1 MPTLYRKYRPQTF
14 DSVVGQEHIIQ
25 TITNQISAGQTA
37 HAYLFSGPRGIGK
50 TTTARLLAK
59 AINCEKRQ
67 TGKFEPCE
75 ECSSCTEITG
85 GRAID
90 VMEIDAASQ
99 TGVDNV
105 RENIIENA
113 QFKPT
118 KSKFKVFI
126 VDEVHMLSTSAF
138 NALLKTLEEP
148 PSHVIFILATTEL
161 HKLPDTIISRC
172 QRFNFKKIGY
182 DTMMKRLKELSREEE
197 IKVDEDVLGRIINKS
212 DGCMRDAES
221 LLGQVMSLNLKHIT
235 AKDVQPVLPISDAK
249 DVLNF
254 VEYLLKKQTKEALTA
269 IESIIESGVSID
281 NFCVE
286 MIETLRCIMITQ
298 AGLASAVADF
308 SEEATKK
315 IKTLAKESK
324 PEEITNLI
332 EAVMKKRLEIKNSP
346 IPQLPLEILAVE
358 ISSASPADL
367 SVVASAKTE
376 TSAKAGHSG
385 PGVIVQPSP
394 VIPTPKD
401 RVSPI
406 ASATA
411 QESLSKTVTQ
421 SVTPP
426 KTIKQ
431 TIQSAVSHLVGHRDI
446 KTTIEQVK
454 SKWEE
459 IVTKVATTNHSLTF
473 ILKMCNLEKMDNGLL
488 YIIVPYSLHKEKV
501 EEAKNK
507 RALEDALLETFQE
520 SIGLACIVQS
530 NAVSSP
536 SIPDQE
542 INNIATEFGGEVV
555 G

>member
-14 DSVVGQEHIIQ
+14 EDVVGQEHIIQ
-25 TITNQISAGQTA
+25 TITNQLGSGKVA

-59 AINCEKRQ
+59 AVNCEKR
-67 TGKFEPCE
+67 TEGKFEPCE

-90 VMEIDAASQ
+90 VIEIDAASQ

-126 VDEVHMLSTSAF
+126 IDEVHMLSTSAF

-172 QRFNFKKIGY
+172 QRFNFKKISY
-182 DTMMKRLKELSREEE
+182 EVMMKRLKELCKDED

-212 DGCMRDAES
+212 DGCLRDAES

-235 AKDVQPVLPISDAK
+235 ATDVQPVLPISDAK

-254 VEYLLKKQTKEALTA
+254 VEYLLKKQTKEALLA
-269 IESIIESGVSID
+269 VDSVVESGVSID

-286 MIETLRCIMITQ
+286 MVEILRSIMITQ
-298 AGLASAVADF
+298 AGLTSAVADF
-308 SEEATKK
+308 SADAAKK

-324 PEEITNLI
+324 PEEITWLI
-332 EAVMKKRLEIKNSP
+332 EAVLKKRLEIKNAP

-358 ISSASPADL
+358 ISNPLPCSEGEVGGGVSSP
-367 SVVASAKTE
+367 VTKT
-376 TSAKAGHSG
+376 
-385 PGVIVQPSP
+385 
-394 VIPTPKD
+394 VIPTA
-401 RVSPI
+401 RLGQEESP
-406 ASATA
+406 
-411 QESLSKTVTQ
+411 SKTVIQ
-421 SVTPP
+421 STAKDLPLAAAPP

-431 TIQSAVSHLVGHRDI
+431 TIQSAVSRLAGHREV
-446 KTTIEQVK
+446 KTTIEQIREQWDKMVLK
-454 SKWEE
+454 ISE
-459 IVTKVATTNHSLTF
+459 TNHSLTF
-473 ILKMCNLEKMDNGLL
+473 ILKMCNLEKIENGLL
-488 YIIVPYSLHKEKV
+488 HIIVPYSLHKEKI

-507 RALEDALLETFQE
+507 RVLEDCLLELFQE
-520 SIGLACIVQS
+520 NIGILCIVQ
-530 NAVSSP
+530 AAAPVAEA
-536 SIPDQE
+536 IPDQE
-542 INNIATEFGGEVV
+542 INNIATEFGGEVI

>member
-14 DSVVGQEHIIQ
+14 KSVVGQEHIIQ
-25 TITNQISAGQTA
+25 TITNQISSGQVA

-59 AINCEKRQ
+59 AINCEQR
-67 TGKFEPCE
+67 TEGKFEPCE
-75 ECSSCTEITG
+75 KCSSCAEITG

-99 TGVDNV
+99 TGVENV

-126 VDEVHMLSTSAF
+126 IDEVHMLSTNAF

-148 PSHVIFILATTEL
+148 PTHIIFILATTEL

-172 QRFNFKKIGY
+172 QRFNFKKISY
-182 DTMMKRLKELSREEE
+182 EIMMKRLKELSKEED

-212 DGCMRDAES
+212 DGCLRDAES

-235 AKDVQPVLPISDAK
+235 AQDVQPVLPISDAK

-269 IESIIESGVSID
+269 IDSIIESGVSID

-286 MIETLRCIMITQ
+286 MVEILRSIMITQ
-298 AGLASAVADF
+298 AGLTGATADF
-308 SEEATKK
+308 NEEAVKK
-315 IKTLAKESK
+315 IKTLGKESK

-332 EAVMKKRLEIKNSP
+332 EAVLKKRMEIKNAP

-358 ISSASPADL
+358 ISSFC
-367 SVVASAKTE
+367 
-376 TSAKAGHSG
+376 HSNTTCHSRENG
-385 PGVIVQPSP
+385 NPVTGTPVTNF
-394 VIPTPKD
+394 VIPTPKE
-401 RVSPI
+401 
-406 ASATA
+406 
-411 QESLSKTVTQ
+411 ESLSA
-421 SVTPP
+421 PP

-431 TIQSAVSHLVGHRDI
+431 TLQSAVSRLSGHREG
-446 KTTIEQVK
+446 KTTIEQIK
-454 SKWEE
+454 SQWEQLIAKISE
-459 IVTKVATTNHSLTF
+459 NNHSLAF
-473 ILKMCNLEKMDNGLL
+473 ILKMCGLEKIESGLL
-488 YIIVPYSLHKEKV
+488 YITVPYSIHKEKM

-507 RALEDALLETFQE
+507 RALEDSLLEFFQE
-520 SIGLACIVQS
+520 TIGVSCAVQFTALI
-530 NAVSSP
+530 NNT
-536 SIPDQE
+536 IPDQE
-542 INNIATEFGGEVV
+542 INKIATEFGGEVV